1 MSNDDLV
8 RKLRRH
14 SFVDDALAA
23 VFRSVDRQ
31 DFVVDDHESKAYDNE
46 PLPIGENQTISQPST
61 VAFTLSLL
69 GVTEGDD
76 VLDVGCGSGYTT
88 ALLAEIVGDTG
99 SVKGV
104 EIRDSLVSFG
114 RQNLDRYAYENAHVE
129 KAREGV
135 LGDPNNT
142 YDRVLVSAAATKFPE
157 ALLGQV
163 RDKGVIVIPVKDEVW
178 QVRRT
183 AEEFEACSINRY
195 QGFRF
200 VPLVTP

>member
-14 SFVDDALAA
+14 SFVDDALAP

-31 DFVVDDHESKAYDNE
+31 DFVADDHESKAYDDE

-61 VAFTLSLL
+61 VAFMLSLL
-69 GVTEGDD
+69 GVAEGDD

-99 SVKGV
+99 LVKGL

-114 RQNLDRYAYENAHVE
+114 RKNLHGYSYQNASVE
-129 KAREGV
+129 KARKAV
-135 LGDPNNT
+135 IGDPNNT
-142 YDRVLVSAAATKFPE
+142 YDCVLVSAAATKFPE
-157 ALLGQV
+157 ALLDREKTV
-163 RDKGVIVIPVKDEVW
+163 LSSYP
-178 QVRRT
+178 
-183 AEEFEACSINRY
+183 
-195 QGFRF
+195 
-200 VPLVTP
+200 

>member
-31 DFVVDDHESKAYDNE
+31 DFVVDDHESKAYDDE

>member
-1 MSNDDLV
+1 MSNDELV
-8 RKLRRH
+8 SKLRRH
-14 SFVDDALAA
+14 GFVDDTLAA

-31 DFVVDDHESKAYDNE
+31 DFVPDDMVRRAYDDE

-61 VAFTLSLL
+61 VAFMLSLL
-69 GVTEGDD
+69 GVAEGDN

-99 SVKGV
+99 LVKGL

-114 RQNLDRYAYENAHVE
+114 RKNLDRYAYENAHVE
-129 KAREGV
+129 RAREGV

-157 ALLGQV
+157 VLLDQV
-163 RDKGVIVIPVKDEVW
+163 RDNGVIVIPVKDEIW
-178 QVRRT
+178 RVRRT
-183 AEEFEACSINRY
+183 AEEFEACSIDRY